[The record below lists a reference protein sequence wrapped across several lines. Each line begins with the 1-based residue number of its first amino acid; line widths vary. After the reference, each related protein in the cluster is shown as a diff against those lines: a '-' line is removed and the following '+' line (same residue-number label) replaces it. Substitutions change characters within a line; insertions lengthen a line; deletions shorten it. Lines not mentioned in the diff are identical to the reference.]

1 MAGSNPA
8 LAIQTHFADLQDPR
22 IERTRLHGLL
32 DIVGIAICAVLCG
45 AEGWED
51 IATYGSAKYD
61 WLKTFLALANG
72 IPSHDTFRRVF
83 CLLDPAAFPECFQ
96 RWIEAL
102 SEGLGIKRVAIDGK
116 TVRRSF
122 DRAAGKAALHLVS
135 AWATEQH
142 LVLGQVAVA
151 DKSNEITAI
160 PRLLDLLDVS
170 GALVT
175 IDALGC
181 QKEIAAKIREGG
193 GDYLL
198 SVKDNQ
204 PHLLEDLQ
212 QCFEK
217 GLDTDFAGLEHSY
230 HEECYAGHGRVERHY
245 VHTILNPEGSRDQAL
260 WQDLRAITMVFSAR
274 QEQGKEKTEEVRY
287 YIGSRAAKAKTYTH
301 SIRSHWGI
309 ENGLH
314 WVLHVCFDEDG
325 CRMRTD
331 HSPENM
337 ALLRRLALCLL
348 KKHGR
353 KGSIRGKRLQS
364 GWNDD
369 FLLEILSCKC

>member
-1 MAGSNPA
+1 MARNTPA
-8 LAIQTHFADLQDPR
+8 LTIQTHFADLEDPR
-22 IERTRLHGLL
+22 IDRTRLHDLM
-32 DIVGIAICAVLCG
+32 DILVIAICAVLCG

-51 IATYGSAKYD
+51 IAKYGRAKQG
-61 WLKTFLALANG
+61 WLQTFLRLPHG

-83 CLLDPAAFPECFQ
+83 CLLDPAAFLECFQ
-96 RWIEAL
+96 RWIDAL
-102 SEGLGIKRVAIDGK
+102 SEGLGIKRIAIDGK

-142 LVLGQVAVA
+142 LVLGQVAV
-151 DKSNEITAI
+151 DTKSNEITAI
-160 PRLLDLLDVS
+160 PKLLELLDVS
-170 GALVT
+170 GALVS

-181 QKEIAAKIREGG
+181 QKEIAAKIRAGG
-193 GDYLL
+193 GDYVL

-204 PHLLEDLQ
+204 PHLLEDIQ
-212 QCFEK
+212 QCFAK
-217 GLDTDFAGLEHSY
+217 GLDTDFAGMEHSY
-230 HEECYAGHGRVERHY
+230 HEECYDGHGRVERHC
-245 VHTILNPEGSRDQAL
+245 VHTILNPGGIRDQAL
-260 WQDLRAITMVFSAR
+260 WQDLQALTIVFSER
-274 QEQGKEKTEEVRY
+274 QEQGKEKTEELRY
-287 YIGSRAAKAKTYTH
+287 YIGSRAAKAKTYAN

-314 WVLHVCFDEDG
+314 WVLDVCFDEDG

-331 HSPENM
+331 HSPQNM

-348 KKHGR
+348 KKHSG

-369 FLLEILSCKC
+369 FLLEMLSCK